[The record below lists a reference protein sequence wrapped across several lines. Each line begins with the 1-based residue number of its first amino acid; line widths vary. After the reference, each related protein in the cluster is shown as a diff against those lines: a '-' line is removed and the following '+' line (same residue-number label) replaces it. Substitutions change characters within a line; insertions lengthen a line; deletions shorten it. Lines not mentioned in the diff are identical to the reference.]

1 MRGINT
7 YEERIKNP
15 NIDLI
20 NWEEIANYPECRL
33 IIWNKYMTDPY
44 FKQEINMR
52 RSNNVFFNY
61 QFKKYFKSYL
71 IELEGQSR
79 ILKKGM

>member
-61 QFKKYFKSYL
+61 QFKKYFKH
-71 IELEGQSR
+71 
-79 ILKKGM
+79 